1 MNFLPLW
8 TASVWP
14 TNSGAIVVRR
24 DQVFSTFFWRLRFSS
39 STRARRVSSMY
50 GPFLSERPMAGS
62 YFLRRVTMSRSEG
75 LAPRRGFLALG
86 GFAPRGLGGVAL
98 PFALPPPLRWSA
110 GVLNRTPPG
119 RAAPRP
125 PHRP

>member
-50 GPFLSERPMAGS
+50 GPFLSERPMAGP

-75 LAPRRGFLALG
+75 LAPRRGLDALVGVPPPVLRGVPLA
-86 GFAPRGLGGVAL
+86 FAP
-98 PFALPPPLRWSA
+98 P
-110 GVLNRTPPG
+110 
-119 RAAPRP
+119 P
-125 PHRP
+125 PHR